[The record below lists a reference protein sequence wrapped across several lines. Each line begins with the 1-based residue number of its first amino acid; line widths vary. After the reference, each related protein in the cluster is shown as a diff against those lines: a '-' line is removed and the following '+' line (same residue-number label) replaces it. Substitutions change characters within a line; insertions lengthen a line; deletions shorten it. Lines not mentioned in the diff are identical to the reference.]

1 MSSVPHQSQQEPAF
15 PAIYRF
21 QRIFLALCI
30 VLGPAFA
37 LAFVAT
43 GPGYYTTKNGP
54 VVSLTLTR
62 TASVIQLQVGTI
74 VGIIATY
81 LIPVGLLAMAWL
93 AMRRAP
99 GWASIAML
107 VVFIGTFPFP
117 AFVAQSALTW
127 DLARMGTNPLFATI
141 VQRFNDDGVM
151 TYYNAAFVLG
161 TTLGLVLIGIALW
174 RARAVPIWA
183 AVLIIIGRPLVF
195 LYPLVQSFML
205 AVYLQLITWLPLF
218 IGSIPVALAMLKRPY
233 KES

>member
-1 MSSVPHQSQQEPAF
+1 MSSVTHQSQQEQAVPV
-15 PAIYRF
+15 IYRF
-21 QRIFLALCI
+21 QRIFLALCM

-37 LAFVAT
+37 LALVIT

-62 TASVIQLQVGTI
+62 SASITQLQVSTM

-93 AMRRAP
+93 GMRRAP
-99 GWASIAML
+99 WWASSAML
-107 VVFIGTFPFP
+107 VVFTGTFPFP

-127 DLARMGTNPLFATI
+127 DLARMETNPLFATI

-183 AVLIIIGRPLVF
+183 AVLMIIGRPLVF

-205 AVYLQLITWLPLF
+205 AVYLQFITWLPLL
-218 IGSIPVALAMLKRPY
+218 IGSIPAALALLKRPY
-233 KES
+233 KVS